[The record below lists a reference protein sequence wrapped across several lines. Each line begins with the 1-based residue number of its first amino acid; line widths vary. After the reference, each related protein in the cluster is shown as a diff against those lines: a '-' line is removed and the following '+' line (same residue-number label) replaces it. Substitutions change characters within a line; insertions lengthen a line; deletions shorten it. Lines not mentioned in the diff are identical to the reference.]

1 MKKIIMLA
9 VIMVAASSVAFGQM
23 KAGKSLETKLIAM
36 ETKSWETWKNND
48 SSFVQSV
55 LSEDAMFVDETGLE
69 KFISATRYA

>member
-23 KAGKSLETKLIAM
+23 KAGKSL